1 VSILIT
7 RRFPKNVSDILAANC
22 DTQVTMEI
30 FSFFLYTFHKAMK
43 SVCFLVVFSTSK
55 QMTLQKAGHY
65 LGEKGNDIQSK
76 TMILPAM

>member
-1 VSILIT
+1 VRILIT
-7 RRFPKNVSDILAANC
+7 RRFPKSVSDILAANC
-22 DTQVTMEI
+22 DTQVNKH
-30 FSFFLYTFHKAMK
+30 SCFLYALHKAMK

-55 QMTLQKAGHY
+55 QTTLQKAGHY